1 MKILLISVLASCSIL
16 SAETWTSNEG
26 KEIEAEFVAAKNK
39 VLSIRKGDKIYKIP
53 FEKLNRESAGYAL
66 YLQEHMMKWAQD
78 NASSPI
84 IDELILLEVIR
95 YSKKTTEGK
104 HYLIEGYVKALGKT
118 SGLAKSTSTKVSV
131 VFQGGTKATM
141 DFSEVADGTKRKIR
155 IDKDSVLLLRGT
167 MPYFVNKNVKYKN
180 FITEKTLLAVGKKA
194 VVRAFIK
201 NGRIQPNGV
210 PSSSELTQARLVLAK
225 QVGGASGLA
234 SAVKAEKILGRIQY
248 LETAINGNAGTASIQ
263 DDYGTGS
270 ATVTF
275 RYSESQ
281 KKALRKELE
290 VLKAQVYAA
299 GK

>member
-1 MKILLISVLASCSIL
+1 MRCI
-16 SAETWTSNEG
+16 T
-26 KEIEAEFVAAKNK
+26 
-39 VLSIRKGDKIYKIP
+39 
-53 FEKLNRESAGYAL
+53 
-66 YLQEHMMKWAQD
+66 
-78 NASSPI
+78 
-84 IDELILLEVIR
+84 
-95 YSKKTTEGK
+95 
-104 HYLIEGYVKALGKT
+104 GKT
-118 SGLAKSTSTKVSV
+118 
-131 VFQGGTKATM
+131 
-141 DFSEVADGTKRKIR
+141 
-155 IDKDSVLLLRGT
+155 
-167 MPYFVNKNVKYKN
+167 KNVKYKN

-201 NGRIQPNGV
+201 NGRIQPKGV